1 MSDEHPILIRHSKAP
16 TDDVMIQTMNEN
28 NWLEFLSDSISGTL
42 ENSQA
47 ANKKSCI
54 SKEGQWIRNIFRRL
68 NKYFRVYSMLF
79 EELATTEKKLL
90 FIGAGNN
97 RIKAYK
103 FAEISFKNFA
113 SMEDAVS
120 YEKLYFKMAEK
131 YFATGKTPF
140 LVPPQNLPEI
150 KPVSLPN
157 FSNLYREFS
166 DTPFGIFHDATFSG
180 SSKDLFLGTCNYKC
194 IRGAP
199 F

>member
-1 MSDEHPILIRHSKAP
+1 
-16 TDDVMIQTMNEN
+16 
-28 NWLEFLSDSISGTL
+28 
-42 ENSQA
+42 
-47 ANKKSCI
+47 
-54 SKEGQWIRNIFRRL
+54 
-68 NKYFRVYSMLF
+68 MLF

-120 YEKLYFKMAEK
+120 YEKLYSKMAEK